1 MKIQQIRDII
11 RKDVPIYYRREFS
24 GILEVELMGKAEERS
39 IDFTIETLP
48 TGMNQVATVQL
59 GEPLD
64 YPLVPLMKELKQYIS
79 KLDQDGGIPG

>member
-11 RKDVPIYYRREFS
+11 RKDVPIYYRREFN
-24 GILEVELMGKAEERS
+24 GMLEVELLGKGEERS
-39 IDFTIETLP
+39 IDFIIETLP
-48 TGMNQVATVQL
+48 TGMNQVVSVEL

-79 KLDQDGGIPG
+79 KLDEDGGLPG

>member
-24 GILEVELMGKAEERS
+24 GVLEVELMGKAEERS

-48 TGMNQVATVQL
+48 TGMNQVAAIQL

-64 YPLVPLMKELKQYIS
+64 YPLVPLMKELKQFIG
-79 KLDQDGGIPG
+79 KLDEDGGLPG